1 MPVATWSF
9 FADVNSDSARRVPPG
24 SNGTLRFDVR
34 DGDRTERWLLR
45 FQDGQVRAD
54 LSDEAADC
62 VVTVARQLFERILGG
77 EEGLEPAFVR
87 HAFTVEGLLPLLL
100 SFRWLLPDMTGAR
113 RPAELAAGWAR
124 SR

>member
-1 MPVATWSF
+1 MSIATRSF
-9 FADVNSDSARRVPPG
+9 FAELNSDSTRQVPPG

-45 FQDGQVRAD
+45 FRDGQVRAD
-54 LSDEAADC
+54 LSDSAADC
-62 VVTVARQLFERILGG
+62 VVTIDRELFERILGG
-77 EEGLEPAFVR
+77 EDGLEPAFVR

-113 RPAELAAGWAR
+113 RPAQLAAGWAR